1 MNTKGNRRPSSL
13 TEAERAETKKLWE
26 LYSTIPDENVRRIA
40 MAYLEGMAA
49 AFTEQAPKV
58 TA

>member
-1 MNTKGNRRPSSL
+1 MNDKTIKRPSSL

-49 AFTEQAPKV
+49 AFMDQAPKA